1 MSSSARPDIR
11 LKPTISPDVDFHSFP
26 SADELSHRRDSDL
39 SLIIQTDLPSSSS
52 PDSFHTS
59 ETTVSS
65 EDRPQQS
72 SSSSS
77 SFPAGKIVTEANPQ
91 HRPVRRN
98 SRTFPSLIS
107 RISSAA
113 AGGASSNT
121 APPTRSAQQ
130 VTPEAAQKPSR
141 PSPDAGQRDRP
152 ILDLSEYQAARSRRK
167 IQQTLG
173 DRDPVAPFQDSPAE
187 PPAAASV
194 PIRQSSDRKRQK
206 EGKRRQLAR
215 STSTR
220 ARSVHSRPSS
230 TPADDDDFVN
240 ERKMHQTSSRLLR
253 MTDDDRPYT
262 RVSQFSSSNLF
273 FARNYRPPFAAVIL
287 RKSNFRH
294 REAID
299 LCFSFLSGPNCL
311 APLPNSFNSHFSCL
325 SSCNLHR
332 RESQIYSLQ
341 LQGLGRFTPI
351 PLCTGAFP
359 LFNVS
364 AHSISHEL
372 E

>member
-1 MSSSARPDIR
+1 MSSSARPDLR
-11 LKPTISPDVDFHSFP
+11 LKPTISPDLDFHSFP

-77 SFPAGKIVTEANPQ
+77 SFPAGNVVTEANPQ
-91 HRPVRRN
+91 HRPARRN

-113 AGGASSNT
+113 VGGASSNT
-121 APPTRSAQQ
+121 APPTRSAHQ
-130 VTPEAAQKPSR
+130 VAPEVAQTPSR
-141 PSPDAGQRDRP
+141 RSPDAGQRDRP

-173 DRDPVAPFQDSPAE
+173 DRDPVAPFQDSSTELPATV
-187 PPAAASV
+187 SV
-194 PIRQSSDRKRQK
+194 PTRQSSDVRKRQK
-206 EGKRRQLAR
+206 ESKRRQLAR
-215 STSTR
+215 STSTHAR
-220 ARSVHSRPSS
+220 AIPSRPSS

-262 RVSQFSSSNLF
+262 RVSTIFIIFVLCSELSAS
-273 FARNYRPPFAAVIL
+273 ACRCYPP
-287 RKSNFRH
+287 
-294 REAID
+294 
-299 LCFSFLSGPNCL
+299 
-311 APLPNSFNSHFSCL
+311 
-325 SSCNLHR
+325 
-332 RESQIYSLQ
+332 
-341 LQGLGRFTPI
+341 
-351 PLCTGAFP
+351 
-359 LFNVS
+359 
-364 AHSISHEL
+364 
-372 E
+372 